1 MTGADIFIAL
11 DLGNVLSLVDESVG
25 AREFARLSGKP
36 QREAFDAV
44 FAPERKVPIETGR
57 QSFEDFSR
65 ECCERLG
72 MKMTPARFREVY
84 KSVLTPNTAI
94 FPLVDRLLGTYRVG
108 LCSNTSSVHWE
119 LERRRLP
126 FGRRLDPAVVSYQVG
141 VMKPEP
147 GIFEAL
153 ARQAGVGAGRILF
166 VDDRSENVEGA
177 ERAGLRALEF
187 KSVAGLETDLMR
199 LGVI

>member
-1 MTGADIFIAL
+1 MPSSDLFIAL
-11 DLGNVLSLVDESVG
+11 DLGNVLSLVDEGVG
-25 AREFARLSGKP
+25 AREFARLSGRP

-44 FAPERKVPIETGR
+44 FAPARKIPIETGR
-57 QSFEDFSR
+57 QTFEDFSR

-72 MKMTPARFREVY
+72 VKIAVARFREVY
-84 KSVLTPNTAI
+84 ESVLTPNTAI
-94 FPLVDRLLGTYRVG
+94 FPLVERLMRSHRVG

-126 FGRRLDPAVVSYQVG
+126 FGRRFDPAVVSYEVG

-153 ARQAGVGAGRILF
+153 ARQAGVDAGRILF
-166 VDDRSENVEGA
+166 VDDRAENVDGA

-187 KSVAGLETDLMR
+187 KSVAGLEADLKR
-199 LGVI
+199 LHVI